1 MNMLAKFFAPFCA
14 IAIASLPAGAAK
26 SAPDSTDSQAT
37 YRNNCASCHGQ
48 NMEGGQ
54 FGPTL
59 KGPAFQ
65 SKWSTG
71 NQAALLDFIEHSM
84 PPANPGVLTH
94 QQYASM
100 TELIGSST
108 KPSVDGPSGGEHNA
122 EGVMDQLRRSHLG
135 VEPAPPELFQDD
147 QFRVTQQH
155 RKEILSRLTPIDD
168 SVLQSSPE
176 AGWIAWRGNN
186 GRQSFSRLSFINK
199 DNVAAMNVAWS
210 WSLAIGPNE
219 IEPLVHQG
227 VMFVNSGTDVQALD
241 AESGDLLWAYR
252 RQIPEQ
258 YAGSISGIHRNMALY
273 GTNIYISTNDRHVV
287 ALDTKT
293 GTVVWDKSVVPD
305 YQPTVV
311 LSAGPIIAHGKVI
324 QSSSGGPGC
333 IRGCQIIALDANTGN
348 EIWRFNSIAA
358 EGAGAGNS
366 WNGLTNEKRSGGG
379 IWIAGSYDPGLN
391 LAFYGVGQ
399 TYKIQPLLAPLDK
412 GSTRDALYTDSTL
425 ALDADTGRLA
435 WFHQHLR
442 RDIWDLDEAF
452 ERTRVTLPAA
462 GGHSQN
468 ALVTVGKSGILDA
481 IEPTKGNH
489 LFTIDLGLQNHATI
503 DPKTGLRTISQS
515 LDPKP
520 GVSQFICPS
529 LRGARNWMTTAYDPD
544 THVMYLPM
552 EETCMN
558 ITFSPNTNDM
568 PFDIGWNFAPRPHS
582 DGNYGRVQA
591 IDLATKKSLW
601 TNRYRT
607 PPASS
612 MLATRGG
619 IVFVG
624 NRDRSFQALDS
635 RSGKTLWQVRL
646 NAVPD
651 ASPIT
656 YAVNGRQY
664 VAVVAGGGGP
674 QDSSSDEITP
684 EIRNSA
690 PATTLWVFRLP
701 SLNAAP

>member
-1 MNMLAKFFAPFCA
+1 MRAEFAGLLCVVA
-14 IAIASLPAGAAK
+14 IISLSATPAI
-26 SAPDSTDSQAT
+26 SAPDSTNSQAL

-48 NMEGGQ
+48 NLEGGQ

-59 KGPAFQ
+59 KGLAFQ
-65 SKWSTG
+65 TKWPTDK
-71 NQAALLDFIEHSM
+71 QAALLDFLEHSM

-94 QQYASM
+94 QQYTSLA
-100 TELIGSST
+100 EFVESST
-108 KPSVDGPSGGEHNA
+108 KASVDGESDGEHSA
-122 EGVMDQLRRSHLG
+122 EGVMDRIRRSHLG
-135 VEPAPPELFQDD
+135 SEPAPPQVFQDD
-147 QFRVTQQH
+147 QFRVAQQH
-155 RKEILSRLTPIDD
+155 RKEILSRLTSIDD
-168 SVLQSSPE
+168 RVLQSFPD
-176 AGWIAWRGNN
+176 ADWIAFRGNN
-186 GRQSFSRLSFINK
+186 GRQSFSRLSLINK
-199 DNVAAMNVAWS
+199 DNVATMNVAWS

-219 IEPLVHQG
+219 IEPLVHEG

-252 RQIPEQ
+252 RKIPEQ

-273 GTNIYISTNDRHVV
+273 GTNLFISTNDRHVV
-287 ALDTKT
+287 ALDAKT

-333 IRGCQIIALDANTGN
+333 IKGCQIIALDANSGN

-366 WNGLTNEKRSGGG
+366 WNGLVNEKRSGGG
-379 IWIAGSYDPGLN
+379 VWIAGSYDPGLN

-412 GSTRDALYTDSTL
+412 RSTGDALYTDSTL

-452 ERTRVTLPAA
+452 ERTRITLPAA
-462 GGHSQN
+462 GGHSQD
-468 ALVTVGKSGILDA
+468 ALITVGKSGILDA

-489 LFTIDLGLQNHATI
+489 LFTIDLGLQNYATI
-503 DPKTGLRTISQS
+503 NPKTGAREVSSS
-515 LDPKP
+515 LDPKA

-568 PFDIGWNFAPRPHS
+568 PFDIGWSFAPRPQS

-591 IDLATKKSLW
+591 IDLVTQKPLW
-601 TNRYRT
+601 TKRYRM

-612 MLATRGG
+612 MLATRGEV
-619 IVFVG
+619 VFVG
-624 NRDRSFQALDS
+624 NRDRNFQALDS

-656 YAVNGRQY
+656 YAVNGKQY

-701 SLNAAP
+701 SLNAVP